1 MGSPDTREK
10 IVEIGDDLLQKR
22 GFNAFSYQDI
32 ADQLGIRKASVHYHF
47 ANKSD
52 LGTALAERNAN
63 WALQTLTHIDTLQLT
78 PWQQLDS
85 FLAPFLNRIR
95 TCERMSPG
103 AMLASEL
110 ETLPQTVQERNFEYY
125 LIIHTWLTRVL
136 SQGRNSGAMYFAT
149 DPSIKADIIIAT
161 LEGAAVLAKTR
172 RNADFLGPLLEDLKS
187 SLGT

>member
-1 MGSPDTREK
+1 MGSPATRDK
-10 IVEIGDDLLQKR
+10 IVEIGDDLLQRR

-47 ANKSD
+47 SNKSD

-63 WALQTLTHIDTLQLT
+63 WALQTLQHIDTLQLT
-78 PWQQLDS
+78 PWQQFDAFLTP
-85 FLAPFLNRIR
+85 FLARIR

-136 SQGRNSGAMYFAT
+136 SLGRNSGEMYFAT
-149 DPSIKADIIIAT
+149 DPAIKADAVISM

-172 RNADFLGPLLEDLKS
+172 KTADFLDPLMADIKS
-187 SLGT
+187 GLGA

>member
-1 MGSPDTREK
+1 MGSSATRDK
-10 IVEIGDDLLQKR
+10 IVEIGDDLLQRR

-47 ANKSD
+47 TNKSD

-63 WALQTLTHIDTLQLT
+63 WALQTLQHIDTLQLT
-78 PWQQLDS
+78 SWQQLDA
-85 FLAPFLNRIR
+85 FLEPFIERIR

-125 LIIHTWLTRVL
+125 LILHTWLTRVL
-136 SQGRNSGAMYFAT
+136 SMGRNSGEMYYAT
-149 DPSIKADIIIAT
+149 DPGIKADGIIAT

-172 RNADFLGPLLEDLKS
+172 KNTDFLDPLITDLKAG
-187 SLGT
+187 LGA

>member
-1 MGSPDTREK
+1 MGSSATRDK

-47 ANKSD
+47 TNKVD
-52 LGTALAERNAN
+52 LGVALAERNAN
-63 WALQTLTHIDTLQLT
+63 WALQMLTHIDTLQLT
-78 PWQQLDS
+78 AWQQLDA
-85 FLAPFLNRIR
+85 FLEPFVARIR

-110 ETLPQTVQERNFEYY
+110 ETLPLTVQERNFEYY

-136 SQGRNSGAMYFAT
+136 NTGRNTGEMYFAT
-149 DPSIKADIIIAT
+149 DPAIKADGIIT
-161 LEGAAVLAKTR
+161 SLEGAAVLAKTR
-172 RNADFLGPLLEDLKS
+172 NNADFLDPLLADLKS
-187 SLGT
+187 GLGA